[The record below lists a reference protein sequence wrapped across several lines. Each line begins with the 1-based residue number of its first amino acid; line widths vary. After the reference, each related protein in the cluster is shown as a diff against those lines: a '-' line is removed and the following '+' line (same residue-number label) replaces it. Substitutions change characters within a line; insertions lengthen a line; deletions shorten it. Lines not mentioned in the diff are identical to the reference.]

1 MRISKKFE
9 KMGHIYQAQSTS
21 MPSEIAICSYTGVHF
36 LKVHYERKNDT
47 MSLHESKTNYLTTNF
62 INKLLEYGAG
72 QFIASVWDSNKYM
85 LIDHEQES
93 MNTHILHP

>member
-1 MRISKKFE
+1 
-9 KMGHIYQAQSTS
+9 